1 MRLRHLLIFLCTMF
15 LLFTSSSC
23 VSRIMYEDGQFDSND
38 VLEDADD
45 ILLLNSEINQ
55 DDAFHD

>member
-1 MRLRHLLIFLCTMF
+1 MRLRHIYILLLTIITLFLT
-15 LLFTSSSC
+15 SSC

-38 VLEDADD
+38 MLENADD
-45 ILLLNSEINQ
+45 IMLLNSEINQ

>member
-1 MRLRHLLIFLCTMF
+1 MRRSHILLFICALF
-15 LLFTSSSC
+15 LLFTTSSC

-45 ILLLNSEINQ
+45 IFLLNSEINQ